1 MPVLRL
7 CRSEN
12 EGEANISVKTAGRG
26 NPRVPENRRN
36 GKTKA
41 TKPTPMKTQ
50 KELHEIL
57 DFIAEYATYLLGSG
71 VHTSRVI
78 RNSQRIGASQ
88 GVDIQLSSFQKSTI
102 LTARDET
109 SGEVVTRVVRIPALP
124 VSFERNSDLSALSWD
139 ALDERLP
146 LEEIRRR
153 FGGLT
158 AKPRID
164 PIFVLLTVGLANA
177 SFCRL
182 FGGDWTAVGIVFTA
196 TLVGF
201 AAKQRMQAHGVNHY
215 LVFIVAAFMASLCAS
230 AALRFDCTAQ
240 TALATSPLFL
250 VPGVPLINGVIDIV
264 EGHILI
270 GFSRLINALLL
281 IVCIAVGLSATL
293 LMVKNSLL

>member
-1 MPVLRL
+1 
-7 CRSEN
+7 
-12 EGEANISVKTAGRG
+12 
-26 NPRVPENRRN
+26 
-36 GKTKA
+36 
-41 TKPTPMKTQ
+41 MKTRH
-50 KELHEIL
+50 ELIETL

-88 GVDIQLSSFQKSTI
+88 GVDVQLSSFQRSTI
-102 LTARDET
+102 LTVRDEA
-109 SGEVVTRVVRIPALP
+109 SGEAVTRVVRIPALP

-146 LEEIRRR
+146 LAEVRRR
-153 FGGLT
+153 FGELID
-158 AKPRID
+158 KPRID

-182 FGGDWTAVGIVFTA
+182 FGGDWTAIGIVFTA
-196 TLVGF
+196 TLVGY
-201 AAKQRMQAHGVNHY
+201 AVKQRMQAHGVNHF
-215 LVFIVAAFMASLCAS
+215 LIFIGSAFAASLCAS
-230 AALRFDCTAQ
+230 AALRFDCTAEI
-240 TALATSPLFL
+240 ALATSPLFL

-281 IVCIAVGLSATL
+281 IICIAVGLAATL
-293 LMVKNSLL
+293 LMVKDSLL

>member
-1 MPVLRL
+1 
-7 CRSEN
+7 
-12 EGEANISVKTAGRG
+12 
-26 NPRVPENRRN
+26 
-36 GKTKA
+36 
-41 TKPTPMKTQ
+41 MKTRH
-50 KELHEIL
+50 ELIETL

-88 GVDIQLSSFQKSTI
+88 GVDVQLSSFQRSTI
-102 LTARDET
+102 LTVRDEA
-109 SGEVVTRVVRIPALP
+109 SGEAVTRVVRIPALP

-139 ALDERLP
+139 ALDEELP
-146 LEEIRRR
+146 LDEVRRR
-153 FGGLT
+153 FRELID
-158 AKPRID
+158 KPRMD
-164 PIFVLLTVGLANA
+164 PVFVLLTVGLANA

-201 AAKQRMQAHGVNHY
+201 AARQRMQAHGVNHY
-215 LVFIVAAFMASLCAS
+215 LIFIISAFMASLCAS
-230 AALRFDCTAQ
+230 VALRFDCTAEI
-240 TALATSPLFL
+240 ALATSPLFL

-281 IVCIAVGLSATL
+281 IICIAVGLAATL
-293 LMVKNSLL
+293 LMVKDSLL